1 MIKIFLFKENH
12 VKQIKLKKK
21 TQTRRIHKKWRAN
34 IGAVHQV
41 RTELFGKPHC
51 YIRIIRRWEERL
63 GDISI
68 VDAYREGGY
77 TVDEYIKGF
86 IEMYDGNL
94 DEDFIVKCYEFE
106 LVKGVK

>member
-1 MIKIFLFKENH
+1 MFLFKENH
-12 VKQIKLKKK
+12 IKQIKLGTK

-41 RTELFGKPHC
+41 RTKLFGKPLCH
-51 YIRIIRRWEERL
+51 IRIICRWEERL

-68 VDAYREGGY
+68 VDAYKEGGY

-86 IEMYDGNL
+86 IEMYNGSL
-94 DEDFIVKCYEFE
+94 DKDFIVKCYEFE
-106 LVKGVK
+106 LVKEGK

>member
-1 MIKIFLFKENH
+1 MFLFKENH
-12 VKQIKLKKK
+12 VEQIKRETK

-41 RTELFGKPHC
+41 RTKLFGKPHC
-51 YIRIIRRWEERL
+51 YIRITNRWEERL

-77 TVDEYIKGF
+77 TPDDYINGF
-86 IEMYDGNL
+86 IEMYNGSIDV
-94 DEDFIVKCYEFE
+94 DFIVKCYEFE
-106 LVKGVK
+106 LVKGGK